1 MEGFIKKSDIMNML
15 KEDFCDF
22 CDYCPG
28 DCPVDTIIKK
38 VEKIPVAEVTSLAPV
53 EKWEITPIAK
63 WEICSDG
70 YYPYCSKC
78 KKEPQGRIM
87 TDYCP
92 NCGAWMKG
100 DKN

>member
-1 MEGFIKKSDIMNML
+1 MEGFVKKSDIMNML

-22 CDYCPG
+22 CNYCPG
-28 DCPVDTIIKK
+28 DCPVDTIIKR
-38 VEKIPVAEVTSLAPV
+38 VDEIPVAEVISL
-53 EKWEITPIAK
+53 TPIAK